1 MAGSAMNSRRGVFLV
16 FEGGEGS
23 GKSTQTR
30 LLAAA
35 VERLG
40 RTATI
45 TREPG
50 GSERAES
57 IRNLILGAESADL
70 DARTEALLFAAA
82 RADHAEHTI
91 RPALAAGD
99 VVISDRYVDSS
110 VAYQGVARG
119 LGAETIRDLS
129 MWATDDLTPALTI
142 VLDIDPAIGLK
153 RAEDANRLEAE
164 PIAFHRCV
172 RQAFLDLAAAEPDR
186 YLVIPADDSPAQIHS
201 SIWQELTNRGVTA

>member
-1 MAGSAMNSRRGVFLV
+1 MAGSSADPSDGIFLV

-35 VERLG
+35 MERVG
-40 RTATI
+40 RTATL

-50 GSERAES
+50 GSQRAES

-91 RPALAAGD
+91 RPALHAGN
-99 VVISDRYVDSS
+99 VVISDRFVDSS

-119 LGAETIRDLS
+119 LGADTIRDLS
-129 MWATDDLTPALTI
+129 MWATDQLVPDLTI
-142 VLDIDPAIGLK
+142 VLDIDPVVGLQ

-164 PIAFHRCV
+164 PLAFHRAV
-172 RQAFLDLAAAEPDR
+172 RQAFLDFAATQPER
-186 YLVIPADDSPAQIHS
+186 YLVVAADDSAAQIHS
-201 SIWQELTNRGVTA
+201 RIWQELTDRGVMA